1 MKSTVISPTGQKIAG
16 ETVQNDYP
24 SEWAEQWQ
32 VMTNKVFPM
41 GFISLSTEWFFGAF
55 PVLVL
60 VGFGWF
66 FFFWSALDL
75 ISRFVDEQRLMTS
88 V

>member
-1 MKSTVISPTGQKIAG
+1 MKSIVISPTGQKIAG

-32 VMTNKVFPM
+32 MMANKVFPRD
-41 GFISLSTEWFFGAF
+41 FISVFTTWFFGAF

-60 VGFGWF
+60 VGFGWVF
-66 FFFWSALDL
+66 RRL
-75 ISRFVDEQRLMTS
+75 VVEQRLMTA

>member
-32 VMTNKVFPM
+32 MMTNKVFPM
-41 GFISLSTEWFFGAF
+41 DFISLSAVHFLGLFLFLFCFCFGFVLFFGLGWDF
-55 PVLVL
+55 LVS
-60 VGFGWF
+60 F
-66 FFFWSALDL
+66 
-75 ISRFVDEQRLMTS
+75 
-88 V
+88 